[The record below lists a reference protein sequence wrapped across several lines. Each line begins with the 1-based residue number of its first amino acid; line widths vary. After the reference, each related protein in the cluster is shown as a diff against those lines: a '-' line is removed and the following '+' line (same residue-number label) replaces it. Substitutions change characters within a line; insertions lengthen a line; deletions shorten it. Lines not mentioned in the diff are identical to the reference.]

1 MSAFKVTA
9 KTGRKY
15 VAQKVN
21 DYYRC
26 CKVSLKI
33 RYGDTYKSV
42 SSENLFQ
49 ASKKRGFEGEILAGL
64 LSSIGIAAQQ
74 HENLSGRLCRTCASK
89 IRKTYEG
96 FSFLLS
102 SVNAENANI
111 SCDND
116 TSNKENKSSL
126 PAPTT
131 PVRNR
136 VKRALPMSVSTPD
149 RSPNARKKS
158 RSILRPQEKNRDK
171 TCGVCDEVDQA
182 LNIDDMAG
190 DKTKSKVKVLILW
203 PNGNVYV
210 RIPSSE
216 ESIALVKNIALKK
229 WKAVANAVFMHTEL
243 KPELHKSLWRVLNKE
258 LLKYA
263 SSDCLLKGRSP
274 EELIAFSSRLLV
286 REIQVKCPIWSTCIR
301 GACGLPT
308 DCEELAVPLADTD
321 KINLNS
327 LALASSIVAR
337 VRNKCLSALA
347 YRISSIHFHS
357 GVSHQDIIRLNR

>member
-9 KTGRKY
+9 KKGGKY

-21 DYYRC
+21 NYCRC

-33 RYGDTYKSV
+33 QYGDTYKSV

-49 ASKKRGFEGEILAGL
+49 ASKKRGYEGEILARL
-64 LSSIGIAAQQ
+64 LSSIGIAAKQ
-74 HENLSGRLCRTCASK
+74 HENLSERLCRTCASK

-102 SVNAENANI
+102 SVNSENVNI
-111 SCDND
+111 SCGND
-116 TSNKENKSSL
+116 TSNKENSLSL

-158 RSILRPQEKNRDK
+158 RSISTSQEKNRDK

-182 LNIDDMAG
+182 LNIDDMVG
-190 DKTKSKVKVLILW
+190 DKNKTKVKVLILW

-229 WKAVANAVFMHTEL
+229 WKPVANAVFMHPEL
-243 KPELHKSLWRVLNKE
+243 KPELHKSLWRVLQE
-258 LLKYA
+258 YA

-274 EELIAFSSRLLV
+274 EEIIAFSSRLLV
-286 REIQVKCPIWSTCIR
+286 REIQIKCPIWSTCIL

-308 DCEELAVPLADTD
+308 DCEESDVPLANTD
-321 KINLNS
+321 KVNLNS

-347 YRISSIHFHS
+347 YRISSILFHS
-357 GVSHQDIIRLNR
+357 GASHQDIIRLNR